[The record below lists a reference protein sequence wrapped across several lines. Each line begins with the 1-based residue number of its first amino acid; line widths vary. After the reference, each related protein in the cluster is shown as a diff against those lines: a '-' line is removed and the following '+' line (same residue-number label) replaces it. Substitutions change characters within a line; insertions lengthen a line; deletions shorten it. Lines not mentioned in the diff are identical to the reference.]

1 MPSSICMKLMEY
13 IYLGATFSFNYV
25 IPIDNRNIIDK
36 TVFEIMRITEFFRK
50 LNFFSMTSYP
60 VVMTSS
66 GADFLR
72 HERSWVEL

>member
-1 MPSSICMKLMEY
+1 MPSSICMKLMQY
-13 IYLGATFSFNYV
+13 IFLDATFSFNYV
-25 IPIDNRNIIDK
+25 ISIDNRNIIDK
-36 TVFEIMRITEFFRK
+36 TVFEIMRIMKFFRK

-60 VVMTSS
+60 VKMTSS